1 MIDYPGNREAGQ
13 PTPYR
18 TVIQLTGHWAPLET
32 GKVYPER
39 NQNRL
44 LLWFYQSHSKMGNS
58 YHVAYLTGA

>member
-44 LLWFYQSHSKMGNS
+44 LLWFYQSHSKM
-58 YHVAYLTGA
+58 